1 MIRDK
6 LNFEDKVLICMDCG
20 QDFIFSSS
28 EQFFYWGK
36 GLAEPKRCKSCR
48 QFRRNTINRETER
61 LKEGYDG
68 NNRAT

>member
-6 LNFEDKVLICMDCG
+6 TEFIDKQLTCLDCG
-20 QDFIFSSS
+20 RGFTFTQD
-28 EQFFYWGK
+28 EQFFYWSK

-48 QFRRNTINRETER
+48 QFRRMTINRGTDR

-68 NNRAT
+68 NKSNQ